1 MNKTQ
6 NKIRFTPN
14 ILRFTRIRGL
24 KMIVDWETCIGC
36 GLCIDVCPLGA
47 ISMAPEE
54 KASISEIC
62 VDCEACTKV
71 CPRRQSDLRQNREWE
86 AFNVYHARSTALSK
100 LVIQELANDLSIGME
115 SLSVTSHFSVTKMS
129 RRSLVKIMKKLFED
143 H

>member
-1 MNKTQ
+1 MYA
-6 NKIRFTPN
+6 
-14 ILRFTRIRGL
+14 
-24 KMIVDWETCIGC
+24 
-36 GLCIDVCPLGA
+36 PLGPFPWHLRRKPLSLKSA
-47 ISMAPEE
+47 WIVRPAL
-54 KASISEIC
+54 KFA
-62 VDCEACTKV
+62 
-71 CPRRQSDLRQNREWE
+71 PRRQSDLRQNREWE